1 LGIQIETNMRNNVKH
16 FKLVILTGLFLTGC
30 VVSNPKFFSKIDTT
44 IDSSYGY
51 TAENPV
57 LIKNKDLYSSIES
70 SYYYISRLRT
80 ERGNKLQLIQRYSI
94 ENPNYKKP
102 AIALEN
108 RYTGEPL
115 SYGSGPILDLYILVP
130 DNESDTIKL
139 YINPYFKGTVRV
151 PHGLKFEKE

>member
-1 LGIQIETNMRNNVKH
+1 MRNNGKH

-94 ENPNYKKP
+94 ENPNYKK
-102 AIALEN
+102 
-108 RYTGEPL
+108 TGYCFGKSL
-115 SYGSGPILDLYILVP
+115 YWRTAKLWFRTNSRLIYSG
-130 DNESDTIKL
+130 T
-139 YINPYFKGTVRV
+139 R
-151 PHGLKFEKE
+151 